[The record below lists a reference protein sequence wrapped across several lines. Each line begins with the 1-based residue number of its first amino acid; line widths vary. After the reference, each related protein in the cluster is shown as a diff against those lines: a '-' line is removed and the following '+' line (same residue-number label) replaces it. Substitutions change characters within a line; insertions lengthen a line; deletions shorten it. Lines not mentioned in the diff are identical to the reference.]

1 MTDLLKQKIEY
12 SIALLKKAE
21 KLAIRYDS
29 EDGFFLAFSGGKD
42 SQALYHIAEMAG
54 VKFKAHF
61 SPTTVDPPQLIR
73 FIRKQYPDVV
83 FGKVTKNIYD
93 TAVEKQILPS
103 PRIRWCCAEFK
114 ENAGAGKVTLIGI
127 RHEESTKRSKRKEV
141 EVTGRKFS
149 GHLDQFE
156 EWSAEQMEKKYK
168 NLNQDQ
174 FSYDKEKEI
183 RCINGKDSILISP
196 IIDWTEKDVWEFLNE
211 VVKVP
216 HCELY
221 DKGYKRIGCILCP
234 MSSEKLRRRE
244 IRDFPYVKEKW
255 LQAIAEI
262 RRSVGV
268 LQDEPICQT
277 RNTNGLRN
285 GKELP
290 SILRQAKVFGHRYSK
305 SQFYSNQMWVG
316 ENYQPN
322 PLEIQVL
329 ARNSNSRGSQE
340 DGEGAIEGYGKETF
354 PNSAEERQICEN
366 IFDWWIS
373 GKSYERWYADKFLQ
387 GKLFEGIEEQ

>member
-12 SIALLKKAE
+12 SIQLLKKAE

-61 SPTTVDPPQLIR
+61 SPTTVDPPQLIK
-73 FIRKQYPDVV
+73 FIRRNYPDVE
-83 FGKVTKNIYD
+83 FAKVKKNIYQV
-93 TAVEKQILPS
+93 AVEKQILPS
-103 PRIRWCCAEFK
+103 MRIRWCCAEFK

-127 RHEESTKRSKRKEV
+127 RHEESARRSKRKEV
-141 EVTGRKFS
+141 EVSGRKFS
-149 GHLDQFE
+149 GYLDQFE
-156 EWSAEQMEKKYK
+156 EWSAEQMKKKYK

-196 IIDWTEKDVWEFLNE
+196 IIDWTERDVWEFLND

-234 MSSEKLRRRE
+234 MSSPKQKQRE
-244 IRDFPYVKEKW
+244 MQDFPYVKEKW

-262 RRSVGV
+262 GRSGGGITRRSY
-268 LQDEPICQT
+268 T
-277 RNTNGLRN
+277 RTREDNSETGGGAFLPTTKMGGGI
-285 GKELP
+285 GKHP
-290 SILRQAKVFGHRYSK
+290 ACRTKI
-305 SQFYSNQMWVG
+305 
-316 ENYQPN
+316 
-322 PLEIQVL
+322 L

-340 DGEGAIEGYGKETF
+340 DGERTIGEYGKETF

-387 GKLFEGIEEQ
+387 GKLFEEIEEQ

>member
-1 MTDLLKQKIEY
+1 MTEGLKQKIEH

-73 FIRKQYPDVV
+73 FIRRNYPDVI
-83 FGKVTKNIYD
+83 FGKVKKNIYD
-93 TAVEKQILPS
+93 VAVEKQILPS
-103 PRIRWCCAEFK
+103 MRIRWCCAEFK

-127 RHEESTKRSKRKEV
+127 RHEESARRSKRKEV
-141 EVTGRKFS
+141 EVSGRKFS

-156 EWSAEQMEKKYK
+156 EWSAEQMKKKYK

-196 IIDWTEKDVWEFLNE
+196 IIDWTEKDVWEFLND

-234 MSSEKLRRRE
+234 MSSPKQKRRE
-244 IRDFPYVKEKW
+244 IADFPYVKEKW
-255 LQAIAEI
+255 LQAIEKI
-262 RRSVGV
+262 RLSGGV
-268 LQDEPICQT
+268 LQDEPTYQEQT
-277 RNTNGLRN
+277 ANRLRSQGIPSN
-285 GKELP
+285 MERSAGAFYRKTEWGGADLPTQFDGKP
-290 SILRQAKVFGHRYSK
+290 SIGSEQQQPRKSEGWRKGNRGLWSGHY
-305 SQFYSNQMWVG
+305 
-316 ENYQPN
+316 P
-322 PLEIQVL
+322 
-329 ARNSNSRGSQE
+329 
-340 DGEGAIEGYGKETF
+340 
-354 PNSAEERQICEN
+354 
-366 IFDWWIS
+366 
-373 GKSYERWYADKFLQ
+373 
-387 GKLFEGIEEQ
+387 

>member
-1 MTDLLKQKIEY
+1 MVEYVAFNILEFMTDLLRQKIEY
-12 SIALLKKAE
+12 SIQLLKKAE

-61 SPTTVDPPQLIR
+61 SPTTVDPPQLIK
-73 FIRKQYPDVV
+73 FIRRNYPDVE
-83 FGKVTKNIYD
+83 FAKVEKNIYQV
-93 TAVEKQILPS
+93 AVEKQILPS
-103 PRIRWCCAEFK
+103 MRIRWCCAEFK

-127 RHEESTKRSKRKEV
+127 RHEESARRSKRKEV
-141 EVTGRKFS
+141 EVSGRKFS
-149 GHLDQFE
+149 GYLDQFE
-156 EWSAEQMEKKYK
+156 EWSAERMKKKYK

-196 IIDWTEKDVWEFLNE
+196 IIDWTERDVWEFLNE

-234 MSSEKLRRRE
+234 MSNPKQKRRE
-244 IRDFPYVKEKW
+244 IQDFPYVKEKW

-262 RRSVGV
+262 RRSGGGITRRAYLPDTEHQRTSEWEGV
-268 LQDEPICQT
+268 TEHT
-277 RNTNGLRN
+277 ST
-285 GKELP
+285 
-290 SILRQAKVFGHRYSK
+290 SK
-305 SQFYSNQMWVG
+305 SVRTPIRQKPILQ
-316 ENYQPN
+316 QPN
-322 PLEIQVL
+322 VGGEIP
-329 ARNSNSRGSQE
+329 SNPIQWEAKYWLGT
-340 DGEGAIEGYGKETF
+340 AT
-354 PNSAEERQICEN
+354 PEEVRRMA
-366 IFDWWIS
+366 
-373 GKSYERWYADKFLQ
+373 KR
-387 GKLFEGIEEQ
+387 

>member
-12 SIALLKKAE
+12 SIQLLKKAE

-61 SPTTVDPPQLIR
+61 SPTTVDPPQLIK
-73 FIRKQYPDVV
+73 FIRRNYPDVE
-83 FGKVTKNIYD
+83 FAKVKKNIYQV
-93 TAVEKQILPS
+93 AVEKQILPS
-103 PRIRWCCAEFK
+103 MRIRWCCAEFK

-127 RHEESTKRSKRKEV
+127 RHEESARRSKRKEV
-141 EVTGRKFS
+141 EVSGRKFS
-149 GHLDQFE
+149 GYLDQFE
-156 EWSAEQMEKKYK
+156 EWSAEQMKKKYK

-196 IIDWTEKDVWEFLNE
+196 IIDWTERDVWEFLNE

-234 MSSEKLRRRE
+234 MSNPKQKRRE
-244 IRDFPYVKEKW
+244 MQDFPYVKEKW

-262 RRSVGV
+262 RRSGGV
-268 LQDEPICQT
+268 LQDEPISNRQRNSEKLRMAGGFYRKT
-277 RNTNGLRN
+277 KWGGEKNTN
-285 GKELP
+285 
-290 SILRQAKVFGHRYSK
+290 
-305 SQFYSNQMWVG
+305 
-316 ENYQPN
+316 QPN
-322 PLEIQVL
+322 PMGNQVL

-340 DGEGAIEGYGKETF
+340 DGERIIEEYGKGTF
-354 PNSAEERQICEN
+354 PNSDEERQICEN

-387 GKLFEGIEEQ
+387 GRLFEDEQ

>member
-12 SIALLKKAE
+12 SIQLLKKAE

-61 SPTTVDPPQLIR
+61 SPTTVDPPQLIK
-73 FIRKQYPDVV
+73 FIRRNYPDVE
-83 FGKVTKNIYD
+83 FAKVKKNIYQV
-93 TAVEKQILPS
+93 AVEKQILPS
-103 PRIRWCCAEFK
+103 MRIRWCCAEFK

-127 RHEESTKRSKRKEV
+127 RHEESARRSKRKEV
-141 EVTGRKFS
+141 EVSGRKFS

-156 EWSAEQMEKKYK
+156 EWSAEQKKKKYK

-196 IIDWTEKDVWEFLNE
+196 IIDWTERDVWEFLND

-234 MSSEKLRRRE
+234 MSNPKQKRRE
-244 IRDFPYVKEKW
+244 MQDFPYVKEKW

-262 RRSVGV
+262 RHSGGGITRRAY
-268 LQDEPICQT
+268 LQPTEEYRETSDSRRILSEIGMGGGGTPTNPIQW
-277 RNTNGLRN
+277 
-285 GKELP
+285 E
-290 SILRQAKVFGHRYSK
+290 AKYWLGTAT
-305 SQFYSNQMWVG
+305 
-316 ENYQPN
+316 P
-322 PLEIQVL
+322 
-329 ARNSNSRGSQE
+329 
-340 DGEGAIEGYGKETF
+340 
-354 PNSAEERQICEN
+354 EEVRRMAKGQ
-366 IFDWWIS
+366 
-373 GKSYERWYADKFLQ
+373 
-387 GKLFEGIEEQ
+387 